1 MGILLLYNIKNYTK
15 FEEEKIMKNNIKS
28 LIVEEEGQG
37 MTEYGLALG
46 VITIAVV
53 GAIAVMRSSILALF
67 NKRSNDLNLAVTML

>member
-1 MGILLLYNIKNYTK
+1 MVLLLHNIKNYSN
-15 FEEEKIMKNNIKS
+15 FEEEKNMKNNMKS

-53 GAIAVMRSSILALF
+53 GIIAVMRLNIVTLF
-67 NKRSNDLNLAVTML
+67 NKRSNDINLAVTML

>member
-1 MGILLLYNIKNYTK
+1 MVLLLHNIKNYSN
-15 FEEEKIMKNNIKS
+15 FEEEKNMKNNMKS

-53 GAIAVMRSSILALF
+53 GIIAVMKSNIVTLF
-67 NKRSNDLNLAVTML
+67 NKRSNDINLAVTML